1 MTSPEWIY
9 RQRTESRVEIAF
21 TLDPAL
27 SWFLGHFPVQPLLPG
42 VAQLDWA
49 IRHGLELLAP
59 SHRFQAVRSVK
70 FQAPLLP
77 GDHVLLS
84 LDWREEGGV
93 LTFQYRRGEEGATSL
108 ASAGKIQLCR

>member
-1 MTSPEWIY
+1 MMSPEWLY
-9 RQRTESRVEIAF
+9 RKRTESQAEIAF
-21 TLDPAL
+21 VLDPAL
-27 SWFLGHFPVQPLLPG
+27 FWFQGHFPVQPLLPG

-49 IRHGLELLAP
+49 IRHGLEMLAP

-84 LDWREEGGV
+84 LDWLAESGV
-93 LTFQYRRGEEGATSL
+93 LSFQYRREAGAAASL